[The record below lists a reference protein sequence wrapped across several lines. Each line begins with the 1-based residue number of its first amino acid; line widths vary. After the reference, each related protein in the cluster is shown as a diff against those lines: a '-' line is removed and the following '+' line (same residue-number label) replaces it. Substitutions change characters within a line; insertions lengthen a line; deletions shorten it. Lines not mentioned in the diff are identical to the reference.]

1 MGKRSIICI
10 FMAVLLAALS
20 GGARSAQSEQEN
32 SRPRRATGPG
42 PRLTMEEVKSYEQ
55 AIDRTRKLL
64 MTVPYYFDGYYNIA
78 RIYALL
84 GQKKDALDYLGRA
97 VEKGMIDTELIE
109 ADQSLQLL
117 RDEPEFQNIV
127 KKSVEKVARVPK
139 EEQPFII
146 LIGPDAQAAK
156 SKKALPLLITL
167 HGEAEN
173 ALAIST
179 VWRPIADSHG
189 FVLAAPQGKYLIAD
203 GHYQWGR
210 RADAEALVLQAI
222 ERAKQK
228 YQIDQNRIYLMGFS
242 QGGYL
247 SLSIGLSRPDL
258 FAGVIAVAPYYVHS
272 LVASKLEKAKAR
284 SLHVYLGNGEKG
296 YPNLL
301 SNNREAKRLLEE
313 AGLKVELKLYR
324 DTGHAL
330 PSDAPQELEEA
341 LKWVD
346 GGR

>member
-1 MGKRSIICI
+1 
-10 FMAVLLAALS
+10 MA
-20 GGARSAQSEQEN
+20 EI
-32 SRPRRATGPG
+32 
-42 PRLTMEEVKSYEQ
+42 KSYEQ
-55 AIDRTRKLL
+55 SLERTKKLV
-64 MTVPYYFDGYYNIA
+64 MTVPYYFDGYYNVA

-84 GQKKDALDYLGRA
+84 GQKKDALDYLERA
-97 VEKGMIDTELIE
+97 VDKGLIDTELIE
-109 ADQSLQLL
+109 ADDSLQLL
-117 RDEPEFQNIV
+117 HDEPEFQTIV

-139 EEQPFII
+139 EEQPSII
-146 LIGPDAQAAK
+146 LTGPDAQASK
-156 SKKALPLLITL
+156 GKKALPLLITL

-179 VWRPIADSHG
+179 VWRSITESHG
-189 FVLAAPQGKYLIAD
+189 FVLAAPQGKYLVAD

-210 RADAEALVLQAI
+210 RVDAEALVMQAI

-284 SLHVYLGNGEKG
+284 ALHVYMGNGERG

-301 SNNREAKRLLEE
+301 TNNREAKRLLEE
-313 AGLKVELKLYR
+313 AGLKVELKIYK

-330 PSDAPQELEEA
+330 PPDASQELEEA

-346 GGR
+346 EGR